1 MLKGKPGKWYQDKH
15 IGGYFNENGDLV
27 VCEEYGLTD
36 ADTDAYFVE
45 VQNGCGIMMQLENF
59 DIMTTF
65 IDIYDYL
72 HILIVVRFTT
82 GESVRGLSPFV
93 DC

>member
-1 MLKGKPGKWYQDKH
+1 MD
-15 IGGYFNENGDLV
+15 V
-27 VCEEYGLTD
+27 
-36 ADTDAYFVE
+36 
-45 VQNGCGIMMQLENF
+45 GIMMQLENF

-65 IDIYDYL
+65 IDIYNYL

-82 GESVRGLSPFV
+82 GGSVRGLSPFV